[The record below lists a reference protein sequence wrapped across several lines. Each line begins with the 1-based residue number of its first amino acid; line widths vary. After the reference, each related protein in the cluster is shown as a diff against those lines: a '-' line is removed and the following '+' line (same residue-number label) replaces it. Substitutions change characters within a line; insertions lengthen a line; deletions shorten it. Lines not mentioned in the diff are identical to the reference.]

1 MCGCMCVGVCVLC
14 MSFDCF
20 QFPVTYSIQGHEY
33 EKDLIPYLEANTVK
47 LLQKVPCICRVI
59 VPSNFNSI
67 MLHLT
72 IYLYH
77 GRILSFMTYNG
88 NIKQTIIVQTSI

>member
-1 MCGCMCVGVCVLC
+1 MVYVCGCVCVLF
-14 MSFDCF
+14 MSLDCI

-33 EKDLIPYLEANTVK
+33 EKDLIPDLEAKTVK

-72 IYLYH
+72 IYFYH
-77 GRILSFMTYNG
+77 DRILSFMTYYS